1 MSIQAVGWALEQ
13 DLPARPKLVLVAI
26 ANHASHVDGYCWL
39 KAETIAREAAC
50 SPRSVYNFLGA
61 LVRNGFIRK
70 APRKGDDGKQRAND
84 YWIMFGREEK
94 PWDNSA
100 SLDEPETED
109 EPSESEGSDAG
120 TTTSCGPTA
129 QDAVG
134 ENGEPTARDDS
145 RQAVDMS
152 SPAVGPTAP
161 ACSRYESLEPSKSKP
176 KRDARAGAFV
186 PRSYRPPPEP
196 APQPLGEV
204 IGKNA
209 DQIFV
214 FKPSKAYD
222 AWAVRMSIQNRLGL
236 DPSGRPRWQLETTK
250 IVDGQSRRGWYFPSL
265 FPPPVKRDTG
275 GSDPPEQA
283 A

>member
-84 YWIMFGREEK
+84 YWILFEREEK

-100 SLDEPETED
+100 SLDVPEDEGEPAD
-109 EPSESEGSDAG
+109 AEPSEGPPA
-120 TTTSCGPTA
+120 TSCDPTA
-129 QDAVG
+129 PDAVG
-134 ENGEPTARDDS
+134 ETPEPTARHDS
-145 RQAVDMS
+145 RQPVEMS
-152 SPAVGPTAP
+152 PPAVGPSAP

-196 APQPLGEV
+196 APQPLGETV
-204 IGKNA
+204 GRA
-209 DQIFV
+209 AEQIFV

-222 AWAVRMSIQNRLGL
+222 AWAVRMSIDHRLGL
-236 DPSGRPRWQLETTK
+236 APDGRPRWQLETTR

-265 FPPPVKRDTG
+265 FPPPRKRDG
-275 GSDPPEQA
+275 EPPPDKA